1 MVTSPRLDGLRTVVT
16 MSDGIRL
23 LVEIGGRPE
32 LGRYNQTAYQV
43 PESLSDRDVQAFL
56 ARNTL
61 TNYHPAGTR
70 RMGSDDAA
78 VVDSDLRVHGV
89 EGLRVVDASIMPSII
104 RGNTNAPT
112 IAIAERA
119 ADLIRSTGA
128 PASTAASL
136 AGSSA

>member
-32 LGRYNQTAYQV
+32 LGRYNQTAYPV
-43 PESLSDRDVQAFL
+43 PESLSDRDVRAFL

-61 TNYHPAGTR
+61 TNYHPAGTC

-78 VVDSDLRVHGV
+78 VVDSDLRVHRV

-112 IAIAERA
+112 IAIAEKA
-119 ADLIRSTGA
+119 ADLIRSGGGA
-128 PASTAASL
+128 ASTAASL